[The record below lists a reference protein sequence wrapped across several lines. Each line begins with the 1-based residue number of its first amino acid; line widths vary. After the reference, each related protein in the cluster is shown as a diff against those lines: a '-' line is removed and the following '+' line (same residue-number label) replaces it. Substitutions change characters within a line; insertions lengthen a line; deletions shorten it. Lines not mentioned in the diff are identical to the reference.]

1 MISRDNATPLAEQV
15 AEDIRERVRDGEYEV
30 GAKLPPLRELRE
42 TYGVAEVT
50 VHNAIREL
58 QREGVLVSSTGRGT
72 YVNALPE
79 SGRTSCVTGSGAT
92 SQACRAALSGWRSSL
107 VVPIRPLFDMPLV
120 SRDQPF
126 LTMNRLCTRSALRR
140 FVA

>member
-1 MISRDNATPLAEQV
+1 MISRDNATPLHEQV
-15 AEDIRERVRDGEYEV
+15 AEDIRQRVRDGEYEV

-79 SGRTSCVTGSGAT
+79 SRESTDDV
-92 SQACRAALSGWRSSL
+92 
-107 VVPIRPLFDMPLV
+107 
-120 SRDQPF
+120 DQ
-126 LTMNRLCTRSALRR
+126 LRR
-140 FVA
+140 DVASLSSRVERLEKLVDRADSAGA